1 MVLRMS
7 LRVSAIGLEDYL
19 TTIFRLLEVYG
30 YAKTTLISKELGVKP
45 ATVSKVLKYLEVK
58 GFVKRVKYRG
68 VTLTNKGLE
77 LVKPVIR
84 KHRIAEFFLSEF
96 LGFDLYYTHLYA
108 HEFEHLPDDV
118 LEKIYLKLGSPTTCP
133 HGNLIDVSSTSLA
146 GVKLSTVNEG
156 SKVEVIR
163 VAGELTYVLKEL
175 QRLGIKLGT
184 VVSVVKQKP
193 LHTVIE
199 VVEGGVYELP
209 KEYAEAVICRVI

>member
-1 MVLRMS
+1 VS
-7 LRVSAIGLEDYL
+7 LRVSAVGLEDYL

-30 YAKTTLISKELGVKP
+30 YAKTTLISRELGVKP
-45 ATVSKVLKYLEVK
+45 ATVSKVLKDLEVK

-96 LGFDLYYTHLYA
+96 LDFDIYYTHIYA
-108 HEFEHLPDDV
+108 HEFEHLPDDI
-118 LEKIYLKLGSPTTCP
+118 LEKIYLKLGRPTTCP
-133 HGNLIDVSSTSLA
+133 HGNLISIDSTSLT
-146 GVKLSTVNEG
+146 GVKLSNVSEG

-184 VVSVVKQKP
+184 VISVVKQKP
-193 LHTVIE
+193 LYTVIE
-199 VVEGGVYELP
+199 VIDGGVYELP
-209 KEYAEAVICRVI
+209 KEFAEAIICRVI

>member
-1 MVLRMS
+1 MS
-7 LRVSAIGLEDYL
+7 LRVSAVGLEDYL

-45 ATVSKVLKYLEVK
+45 ATVSKVLKYLEMK
-58 GFVKRVKYRG
+58 GFIKRVRYRG
-68 VTLTNKGLE
+68 VTLTSKGLE
-77 LVKPVIR
+77 VVRSVIR

-96 LGFDLYYTHLYA
+96 LGFDPYYTHLYA

-118 LEKIYLKLGSPTTCP
+118 LEKIYLKLGRPTTCP
-133 HGNLIDVSSTSLA
+133 HGNLISIDSTSLT
-146 GVKLSTVNEG
+146 GVKLSNVSEG

-175 QRLGIKLGT
+175 QRLSIKLGT
-184 VVSVVKQKP
+184 IISVVKQKP

-199 VVEGGVYELP
+199 VIDGGVYELP
-209 KEYAEAVICRVI
+209 KEFAEAIICRVI

>member
-1 MVLRMS
+1 MS
-7 LRVSAIGLEDYL
+7 LRVSAVGLEDYL

-30 YAKTTLISKELGVKP
+30 YAKTTLISRELGVKP
-45 ATVSKVLKYLEVK
+45 ATVSKVLKDLEVK

-96 LGFDLYYTHLYA
+96 LDFDIYYTHIYA
-108 HEFEHLPDDV
+108 HEFEHLPDDI
-118 LEKIYLKLGSPTTCP
+118 LERIYLKLGRPTTCP
-133 HGNLIDVSSTSLA
+133 HGNLISIDSTSLT
-146 GVKLSTVNEG
+146 GVKLSNVSEG

-184 VVSVVKQKP
+184 VISVVKQKP
-193 LHTVIE
+193 LYTVIE
-199 VVEGGVYELP
+199 VIDGGVYELP
-209 KEYAEAVICRVI
+209 KEFAEAIICRVI